1 MEEEEIVLLSDKEL
15 ATSFVG
21 DAYSMYLK
29 EVFTYRLLS
38 IEENKELARRYRQG
52 DLGALEKLV
61 NHNLRLVVNMAY
73 KYKDRLST
81 MNILDII
88 QEGNLGLM
96 RAARDYDPEVGA
108 FSTYAFHWIKQ
119 AITRSISDK
128 DSEIRKPVHI
138 QTLSNKYLKL
148 IAEKKNLSDK
158 EICKELDIG
167 FETLENIRH
176 ALSLSSVSMN
186 QTIDDEEKTE
196 LGDFLSSS
204 HNDYDDILEEMSSK
218 TLFLALKEVLSPLE
232 YYIVYTRILSDSRLT
247 LEQVGEELGLT
258 RERVRQLENKGL
270 RKAKPL
276 MENERR
282 MQQVLSKIT
291 EREGTK
297 LDYLKIEPIEPGN
310 IIKYL

>member
-108 FSTYAFHWIKQ
+108 C
-119 AITRSISDK
+119 
-128 DSEIRKPVHI
+128 P
-138 QTLSNKYLKL
+138 
-148 IAEKKNLSDK
+148 
-158 EICKELDIG
+158 IG
-167 FETLENIRH
+167 TDL
-176 ALSLSSVSMN
+176 LVCC
-186 QTIDDEEKTE
+186 
-196 LGDFLSSS
+196 
-204 HNDYDDILEEMSSK
+204 
-218 TLFLALKEVLSPLE
+218 
-232 YYIVYTRILSDSRLT
+232 
-247 LEQVGEELGLT
+247 
-258 RERVRQLENKGL
+258 
-270 RKAKPL
+270 
-276 MENERR
+276 
-282 MQQVLSKIT
+282 
-291 EREGTK
+291 
-297 LDYLKIEPIEPGN
+297 
-310 IIKYL
+310 